1 MQTTPHAL
9 NVRRWHSFGNQL
21 NPQSLAL
28 NGRKGRR
35 IACVLGGQGLQLEVL
50 DLEEGGEEEEEED
63 QGEVDMGEAGGDD
76 VEGTEV
82 EMT

>member
-1 MQTTPHAL
+1 M
-9 NVRRWHSFGNQL
+9 
-21 NPQSLAL
+21 NPQGLAL

-50 DLEEGGEEEEEED
+50 DLEEGGDEED
-63 QGEVDMGEAGGDD
+63 DPEEPDMEAEGEEA